1 MIETK
6 RLIIRPWQD
15 SDADALFRYASDPDV
30 GPVAG
35 WAPHTSVENSLEIIR
50 TVFAAPEI
58 YAVVLKETC
67 EAVGCCGIMFSGS
80 LLGDRRTEHF
90 YVMTRADYYAMHP

>member
-1 MIETK
+1 MIETE

-15 SDADALFRYASDPDV
+15 SDADALFRYARDPNV

-50 TVFAAPEI
+50 TVFAVPEI
-58 YAVVLKETC
+58 YAVVLKET
-67 EAVGCCGIMFSGS
+67 
-80 LLGDRRTEHF
+80 
-90 YVMTRADYYAMHP
+90 